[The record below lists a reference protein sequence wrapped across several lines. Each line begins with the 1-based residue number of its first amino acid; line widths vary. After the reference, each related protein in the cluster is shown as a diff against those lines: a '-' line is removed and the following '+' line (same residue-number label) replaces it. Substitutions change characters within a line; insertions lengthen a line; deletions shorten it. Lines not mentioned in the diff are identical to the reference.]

1 MQVEGLRKLEQE
13 SATYMNQLRTIERNE
28 RRQQRSKEY
37 KYKSTTNKMNQEEKG
52 EDMIVSEDCIGI
64 ESEKTSSGSVYL
76 NSSST
81 GAEQDQQQHHQQQ
94 HHSKQRRRTIRK
106 QIERIEAYL
115 RETEKLLHLTTSN
128 SNSTNTNST
137 TTSTA
142 NTEMLEND
150 TNSGG
155 VVLEAPVVAG
165 REMNPKTRGGW
176 GFWKS

>member
-37 KYKSTTNKMNQEEKG
+37 KYKSTANKMNQEG
-52 EDMIVSEDCIGI
+52 DDDMIVSEDCIGI
-64 ESEKTSSGSVYL
+64 MSEKTSSGSVYL

-81 GAEQDQQQHHQQQ
+81 SAEQDQQQHHHQQQ

-150 TNSGG
+150 TNSEG
-155 VVLEAPVVAG
+155 VVLAAPVVAG